1 MDLKYQYLNNYNI
14 SRYNMYYLNQ
24 KKKKVYIGFK
34 FGWSIVKVLYDQL
47 SLFMIGKNLS
57 ELEFIENWY

>member
-1 MDLKYQYLNNYNI
+1 
-14 SRYNMYYLNQ
+14 MYYLNQ

-34 FGWSIVKVLYDQL
+34 FGWWIVKVLYDQL
-47 SLFMIGKNLS
+47 SLFMIGKKLS